1 MSGDNS
7 VHPELGEKE
16 PILMMKETK
25 TYKYTIANPSPVY
38 VFPLPVS
45 NLSYIPF

>member
-1 MSGDNS
+1 MSSDNS

-16 PILMMKETK
+16 PTLMMKSK
-25 TYKYTIANPSPVY
+25 TYKSTIANPGPAY

-45 NLSYIPF
+45 NLSYDPL